1 MKNIPYQNFSSF
13 ILRSPLFSFNFLEPL
28 ISGTTTP
35 EEKLQE
41 VCRLPAVDEAIFLAS
56 PDLHTQMKEWLA
68 GGLKDPKKRE
78 RLHYGLMRYILRMAT
93 RPTPFGLFAGFS
105 LGKWADEGRVEL
117 PGQSAYERHTRLDMN
132 YLCALAQ
139 DLANHPIIKE
149 SILYYPNSSIYPV
162 GDQLRYVEYRY
173 RVNARRT
180 HHIVAVDYSEYLQ
193 RILERAA
200 NGASLQELTE
210 LLVDEEITL
219 EEAREFIN
227 ELVSSQVLVNQL
239 EPAITGPEFLDQ
251 IMTVLEPIQGIDD
264 IKQVIQEVK
273 KALEEIDNS
282 QIGATV
288 SHYQKIAGILKPLKT
303 TFELKFLFQTDMVKP
318 TLHCTVES
326 SLVDDLLKGFD
337 VMNKLNPR
345 PASTN
350 MSQFREAFSERYET
364 RELPLLKALDTEA
377 GIGYRQ
383 TAGAGDIAP
392 LVDDLPAGAPAGPAG
407 AEIRWNQ
414 IQALLL
420 KKYQEALVAKK
431 YEVEITDKDL
441 EPFVSDWNDLPD
453 TFSAMVQIVE
463 DKSDTYP
470 KKRILTSGFGGSSSG
485 NLLGRFCHAD
495 SKTDAFVKEIA
506 QVEKELK
513 PDVLLAEIIHL
524 PESRVGNVLLRPVLR
539 QYEIP
544 YLAKAAVPVEDQ
556 IKVQDLMVSV
566 KQNRVVLRS
575 KRLNK
580 EVVPRLT
587 NAHNYSFNALP
598 VYHFLAD
605 LQTQNLRGG
614 LGINWGALSNDY
626 EFLPRMVYRNIILS
640 PATWNFR
647 EKDIAELIKI
657 KDDEQLVQRVRE
669 WRKEKNMPAYVA
681 LSDNDNRLFIN
692 LDNALCINTLFSVT
706 KNRPGFQL
714 IEFIFD
720 PAQSVV
726 KSNEGAFTNEFIFS
740 FYKVKSEQK
749 EMEQQKENIDLTE
762 TGKA

>member
-13 ILRSPLFSFNFLEPL
+13 ILRSPLYSFDFLEPL
-28 ISGTTTP
+28 ISGVSTP

-56 PDLHTQMKEWLA
+56 PDLHTQMKGWLD
-68 GGLKDPKKRE
+68 GGLTDRKKRE

-105 LGKWADEGRVEL
+105 LGKWSEEGRVEL
-117 PGQSAYERHTRLDMN
+117 PEQALYERHTRLDMN

-149 SILYYPNSSIYPV
+149 NIRYYPNSSIYIV

-180 HHIVAVDYSEYLQ
+180 HHIVAVDHSEYLQ
-193 RILERAA
+193 RVLERATD
-200 NGASLQELTE
+200 GAYLRELAE
-210 LLVDEEITL
+210 VLVDEEITL
-219 EEAREFIN
+219 DEAREFLD
-227 ELVSSQVLVNQL
+227 ELVNSQVLVNQL

-251 IMTVLEPIQGIDD
+251 IMAVLEPIRDIDD
-264 IKQVIQEVK
+264 IKKVIQEIK
-273 KALEEIDNS
+273 KALEEIDGS
-282 QIGATV
+282 RIGATV
-288 SHYQKIAGILKPLKT
+288 SHYQRIADALEPLKT
-303 TFELKFLFQTDMVKP
+303 SFELKFLFQTDMVKP

-337 VMNKLNPR
+337 VMNKLSPK
-345 PASTN
+345 PTSTT
-350 MSQFREAFSERYET
+350 MSQFREAFFERYET

-392 LVDDLPAGAPAGPAG
+392 LVDDLAAGGPAGPG
-407 AEIRWNQ
+407 GSELRWNQ
-414 IQALLL
+414 LQAFLL
-420 KKYQEALVAKK
+420 KKYQDALVAKK
-431 YEVEITDKDL
+431 YEVEITDKEL
-441 EPFVSDWNDLPD
+441 EPFASDWNDLPD
-453 TFSAMVQIVE
+453 SFSAMVQIVE
-463 DKSDTYP
+463 DKSDAYP
-470 KKRILTSGFGGSSSG
+470 RKRIMTSGFGGSSSG

-495 SKTDAFVKEIA
+495 PKTDAFVKEIA

-513 PDVLLAEIIHL
+513 PGVLLAEIIHL

-544 YLAKAAVPVEDQ
+544 YLAKAAVPAADQ

-566 KQNRVVLRS
+566 RQNRVVLRS

-598 VYHFLAD
+598 VYQFLAD

-614 LGINWGALSNDY
+614 LGFSWGSLSGDQD
-626 EFLPRMVYRNIILS
+626 FLPRMVYRNIILS
-640 PATWNFR
+640 PATWNIK
-647 EKDIAELIKI
+647 EKDIAELLKI
-657 KDDEQLVQRVRE
+657 KGDEQLVQRVRE
-669 WRKEKNMPAYVA
+669 WRTERNMPAYVA
-681 LSDNDNRLFIN
+681 LSDSDNRLFIN
-692 LDNALCINTLFSVT
+692 LENALCINTLFSVA

-720 PAQSVV
+720 PARAVV
-726 KSNEGAFTNEFIFS
+726 KSKEGVFTNEFIFS
-740 FYKVKSEQK
+740 FYKVKE
-749 EMEQQKENIDLTE
+749 E
-762 TGKA
+762 GKA